1 MKVLL
6 ANPRGFCAGVEM
18 AVTALERMVEC
29 FPPPVYCFHHVVHNE
44 NVVRHFEQR
53 GVIFVDDIAEI
64 PRGATVAFS
73 AHGVSPAV
81 RDETVKRQ
89 LHVVDL
95 TCPLVTKVHREA
107 RRFAREGRMIALI
120 GRARHD
126 EVVGV
131 TGEAPDR
138 IVVVESAEDVRH
150 LPDTGGDAVAY
161 LTQTTLSVTETR
173 GVIDELRQR
182 YPLIVGP
189 SKADICYATQNRQ
202 DAVRA
207 LAREA
212 ELTLVIG
219 SAQSSNTC
227 HLVDVSRTE
236 GSDARRIDGAHEIQ
250 PEWLDNVN
258 VVAVTSGASVPE
270 HLVQEVAEHLA
281 TRYGAQI
288 EERSIGTER
297 IHFAMPDELATR
309 AGRRGREVDAV
320 QLRK

>member
-18 AVTALERMVEC
+18 AITALERMVEC

-44 NVVRHFEQR
+44 DVVRGFEQR
-53 GVIFVDDIAEI
+53 GVIFVDDVGEI

-81 RDETVKRQ
+81 RDEAKRRE

-120 GRARHD
+120 GRGGHD

-138 IVVVESAEDVRH
+138 IILVESAEQARH
-150 LPDTGGDAVAY
+150 LPDSGEAVAY

-173 GVIDELRQR
+173 GIIDELRQR
-182 YPLIVGP
+182 YPSIAGP
-189 SKADICYATQNRQ
+189 TKADICYATQNRQ
-202 DAVRA
+202 DAVRT

-227 HLVDVSRTE
+227 HLVDVSRAA
-236 GSDARRIDGAHEIQ
+236 GSDARRIDGAHDVR
-250 PEWLDNVN
+250 PEWLENVS

-270 HLVQEVAEHLA
+270 HLVQGVARHLA
-281 TRYGAQI
+281 TQYGAEI
-288 EERSIGTER
+288 EERSIGTEHVR
-297 IHFAMPDELATR
+297 FALPDELATESVR
-309 AGRRGREVDAV
+309 AEHKIDAMQV
-320 QLRK
+320 GE